1 VKLIRIL
8 LSSLNPPPVTTRVTL
23 GQSDTL
29 ATSSSV
35 TLAAI
40 KMADNQIPEITDF
53 WMKSNVSEANRQA
66 YHDLGWLTGNLISS
80 VPEVDVP
87 TTHD

>member
-8 LSSLNPPPVTTRVTL
+8 LSSLNLPPVTTRVTL